1 MKTIG
6 MIGLGAM
13 GQGIAENI
21 LRKGYSMIL
30 YDIRPDSLIPLAGKG
45 AQIANSIQDVGIHT
59 DTIIIM
65 VNTYKQ
71 CKTVLKALLE
81 TLRNG
86 TVIQLGT
93 MAIEEAEELGW
104 MAAEHHC
111 NLIDCPV
118 SGGTRGA
125 KNGTL
130 TLMAACGEQVFRV
143 QEPLLRCFG
152 ANVVR
157 VGEKC
162 GQGQAVKAVN
172 QLLVGIHMCAT
183 AEAFTLASRCGLD
196 LETMYEVIC
205 SSAGCSEIFKNRG
218 RFLMERDFSTRS
230 TLQIQ
235 LKDADIVCKTAD
247 QVGAPIPL
255 TNTARELFK
264 LAVRKYPPTD
274 DSLEV
279 VRLYEE
285 MCAE

>member
-13 GQGIAENI
+13 GQGIAQN
-21 LRKGYSMIL
+21 LLSHGYSMLL
-30 YDIRPDSLIPLAGKG
+30 YDIRPDGMIPLVKKG
-45 AQIANSIQDVGIHT
+45 ARIADSIQEVGIHT
-59 DTIIIM
+59 DTILVM
-65 VNTYKQ
+65 VNTFGQ
-71 CKTVLKALLE
+71 CQTVVKALMQ

-86 TVIQLGT
+86 TVIQVVT
-93 MAIEEAEELGW
+93 MAIEEAEILGR
-104 MAAEHHC
+104 MVTEHHC

-118 SGGTRGA
+118 SGGTAGA

-130 TLMAACGEQVFRV
+130 TLMAACDERVFR
-143 QEPLLRCFG
+143 EHRALLECFG
-152 ANVVR
+152 ANVVH

-183 AEAFTLASRCGLD
+183 AEAFTLARQCDLD
-196 LETMYEVIC
+196 LQTVYDVIC
-205 SSAGCSEIFKNRG
+205 ASAGRSEIFRNRG
-218 RFLMERDFSTRS
+218 QFLIARDFSTRS

-247 QVGAPIPL
+247 AVGAPTPL
-255 TNTARELFK
+255 TNAVRELFK
-264 LAVRKYPPTD
+264 LAVRKYPPAD